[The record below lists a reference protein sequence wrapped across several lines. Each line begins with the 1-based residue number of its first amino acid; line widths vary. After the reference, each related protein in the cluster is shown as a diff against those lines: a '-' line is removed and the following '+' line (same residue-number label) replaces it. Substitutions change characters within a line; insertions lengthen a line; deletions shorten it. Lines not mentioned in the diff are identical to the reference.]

1 MGMSEQV
8 ARVVCG
14 VVDHEGP
21 SVACGTIP
29 RGDGVT
35 ENRRSHM
42 VRFEFWDRPGCWVED
57 RGREA
62 REEAAATAWGRDVG
76 TRCYRLNV
84 CPPHPHPKFLHGN
97 PDPPRDCVGDGAC
110 EGLTEGKEGH
120 QGGAGAVIRRG
131 SDTRVF
137 SPLPRE
143 DTVRR
148 WPSAERDS
156 PAGQIGGHPALGL
169 PSF

>member
-1 MGMSEQV
+1 MSEQV
-8 ARVVCG
+8 AGVVCG

-62 REEAAATAWGRDVG
+62 REEAAATAWGRDAD
-76 TRCYRLNV
+76 TRCV
-84 CPPHPHPKFLHGN
+84 S
-97 PDPPRDCVGDGAC
+97 
-110 EGLTEGKEGH
+110 
-120 QGGAGAVIRRG
+120 I
-131 SDTRVF
+131 
-137 SPLPRE
+137 
-143 DTVRR
+143 
-148 WPSAERDS
+148 
-156 PAGQIGGHPALGL
+156 
-169 PSF
+169 